1 MPIIPT
7 RFAAEFGEVFPFGAF
22 VLGVEPS
29 MEFQQDSQAPKRQE
43 RDRETNQLVW
53 VVRALDANEEAA
65 RFGAEFKVKVTAPQ
79 QPVPPPKIQGFPY
92 APVEFDGLT
101 ITPYANNR
109 GGSPIASAPRAC
121 GRQVALRQVDLS
133 RNRPREST
141 GDGHARLGDRARDGG
156 SADRPGG
163 DRSIE
168 RRDPVRSDRA

>member
-43 RDRETNQLVW
+43 RDRETSQLVW

-79 QPVPPPKIQGFPY
+79 QPIPPAKIQGFPY

-109 GGSPIASAPRAC
+109 GRIAHSFRAKGMRAP
-121 GRQVALRQVDLS
+121 
-133 RNRPREST
+133 
-141 GDGHARLGDRARDGG
+141 G
-156 SADRPGG
+156 SAKAS
-163 DRSIE
+163 RSE
-168 RRDPVRSDRA
+168 QKPAA